1 MWGPPPRPSKAT
13 DKLKEPKPKNIRE
26 VPGYLKRLT
35 TKFFSRLFYI
45 FRLVWDAKP
54 WILFVMLGNSVLSGI
69 FPVIG
74 SIIAAK
80 VLNALADVIT
90 GSIDSF
96 RTILVLLCLQFAY
109 SFAVSLI
116 NTVYSMIIRIAN
128 ELVANEIKI
137 KIISKAREI
146 DLKNFDMPEFY
157 EKMENANREASVRP
171 ISTLSAIFS
180 IISVIIS
187 VASFIVI
194 LAKVSPFAPLLMIA
208 LAAPSAVISYVY
220 RTKNFLY
227 MRRRSRDRREMNYYS
242 DVLVDNND
250 AKEVRIFS
258 LSDTFIKC
266 FRDTFERYFG
276 GLRKLIVSEGTWNIG
291 ISVVSTAVNCGL
303 FLYIAR
309 KVYDGILKVGD
320 YSLYTGALSSIS
332 NGVSTL
338 ISTTATIYEGTL
350 FIDNMIVFMN
360 EEPTI
365 VPLIPDDVLHVKRHV
380 GHTIEFRDVSFRYP
394 GTERM
399 IIKHMNLYL
408 AAGETAVLV
417 GLNGAGK
424 TTLIKLMTRLYDP
437 TEGVILLDGE
447 DIRRYDV
454 HELYDMFGI
463 IFQDFGKYAFPVR
476 DNIAFGQVSKEIDEN
491 EIRDA
496 AKQSSADAFI
506 DKLPKDYDTPL
517 MRYFDDDGIELS
529 IGQWQKLSI
538 ARAFYSDSDVLILD
552 EPTASLDPMAEQD
565 IFNQFDRL
573 REDKTTIFVSHRL
586 SSATVASKIIVL
598 EDGMIVEEGN
608 HRELMAKR
616 GKYYELFS
624 TQAMRYVM
632 DEAER
637 ADAEKRGAERSPE
650 QGHKGQFAHGDN
662 YGPDDEAGGDSGFMH
677 GGRRGPDAGSR
688 PPRDF
693 TESGGFAD
701 GTDELRVPSG
711 GIPEEHMRPEGE
723 HRRPPENPDESIPP
737 QGDKAGAS
745 SGR

>member
-1 MWGPPPRPSKAT
+1 MCSWT
-13 DKLKEPKPKNIRE
+13 TTTPKK
-26 VPGYLKRLT
+26 
-35 TKFFSRLFYI
+35 
-45 FRLVWDAKP
+45 
-54 WILFVMLGNSVLSGI
+54 
-69 FPVIG
+69 
-74 SIIAAK
+74 
-80 VLNALADVIT
+80 
-90 GSIDSF
+90 
-96 RTILVLLCLQFAY
+96 C
-109 SFAVSLI
+109 
-116 NTVYSMIIRIAN
+116 
-128 ELVANEIKI
+128 
-137 KIISKAREI
+137 
-146 DLKNFDMPEFY
+146 
-157 EKMENANREASVRP
+157 AS
-171 ISTLSAIFS
+171 
-180 IISVIIS
+180 
-187 VASFIVI
+187 
-194 LAKVSPFAPLLMIA
+194 SPFPT
-208 LAAPSAVISYVY
+208 PSSNAS
-220 RTKNFLY
+220 
-227 MRRRSRDRREMNYYS
+227 
-242 DVLVDNND
+242 
-250 AKEVRIFS
+250 A
-258 LSDTFIKC
+258 
-266 FRDTFERYFG
+266 DTFERYFG

-424 TTLIKLMTRLYDP
+424 TTLIKLMTRLYDRP
-437 TEGVILLDGE
+437 RVLSSSTARTSADTTFTSFTICSESYFRISE
-447 DIRRYDV
+447 STP
-454 HELYDMFGI
+454 
-463 IFQDFGKYAFPVR
+463 FPSATTLR
-476 DNIAFGQVSKEIDEN
+476 SGRFPRKLTKTKS
-491 EIRDA
+491 RDA

-608 HRELMAKR
+608 PPRAY
-616 GKYYELFS
+616 GKARQILRAVLHSGNAVCDGRSRARPMLKSAERNVRLS
-624 TQAMRYVM
+624 RDIKGSSRTVIITATTMKQAEMPVSCTADVAVRTQAR
-632 DEAER
+632 DR
-637 ADAEKRGAERSPE
+637 RGTSRSPAVM
-650 QGHKGQFAHGDN
+650 QTAQMSCAFPPAVFQR
-662 YGPDDEAGGDSGFMH
+662 SICV
-677 GGRRGPDAGSR
+677 RRGSTGA
-688 PPRDF
+688 
-693 TESGGFAD
+693 
-701 GTDELRVPSG
+701 
-711 GIPEEHMRPEGE
+711 
-723 HRRPPENPDESIPP
+723 RRKI
-737 QGDKAGAS
+737 
-745 SGR
+745 RT